1 MVEFFGGTYRNDS
14 EALGIIFAAL
24 SNNMTGVGTA
34 RDKSQYAHINIDVR
48 ELTYEELTNLPRKS
62 RLIRRAIHL
71 FPNDAV
77 KAWYKLKFGEDV
89 GVDPQSVQQYL
100 RGVRG
105 NYRKAFRRAAALGR
119 QYGDAF
125 ILLNI
130 VDGRAPDEP
139 VDETRIRSIRSLKVA
154 RRDELYPDYYGRWR
168 GDTTDPEHYRLNLI
182 GNDGSKDTW
191 GSRWHRDRVL
201 RFSGDQILDNDAI
214 TENGGYNDSIIQAM
228 FNAWVSWEQGL
239 AASSAMLQDYDQFT
253 IGIKGLSRIIKGDI
267 TSPKE
272 LEALGLD
279 DNADQITK
287 QRVAIEHLYRRGLM
301 LDRGRSV
308 VRGLMYDL
316 ENEEPGSIQRRY
328 QGADKIMDRL
338 EDVWA
343 ASTGIPK
350 FKLYNL
356 IGSTGIS
363 TGVQAATIL
372 KFEWASQVNDWADE
386 NLREPLERLCK
397 YAMLARNSPTGGY
410 LPKGW
415 EVELPLALKL
425 SPMEQVELQKKVAE
439 RDSKNIP
446 LGIYTAEEARR
457 QYETAEFDYNLVLEP
472 RDTRN
477 TTAQLS
483 SGDEDSD
490 EEVDATDDGNAHNG
504 SDRNGKSTERG
515 DEMRFDVI
523 TKRGNKWVVLSE
535 KGKLLGEHDTPEDAV
550 KQLRAIEAAK
560 HRNDD
565 ATPVQ
570 RVIDW
575 QGFKVG
581 LQYLPFQYRYGR
593 LLPAAYG
600 HFQKTKGADGMALD
614 VYVGTKLK
622 SPKVYAISQQING
635 EFDEEKMVIGVASQ
649 DEAIQ
654 IFIEAMPP
662 EFFGGIREMSLD
674 ELRGYRI
681 DAADGILSDLEWER
695 LSQISAADF
704 VSVAEGI
711 LETEVSPA
719 ELQGKTLVELKA
731 IAAERGLGEPTRYR
745 NRKAAW
751 IELIQ
756 PE

>member
-14 EALGIIFAAL
+14 EALSIIFSAL
-24 SNNMTGVGTA
+24 ANNMTGIGTT
-34 RDKSQYAHINIDVR
+34 RDKSQYARINTLVR
-48 ELTYEELTNLPRKS
+48 ELNYQELQSLPRKS
-62 RLIRRAIHL
+62 RLIRRAIEL
-71 FPNDAV
+71 FPNDAI

-89 GVDPQSVQQYL
+89 GVDPQDVQQYL
-100 RGVRG
+100 REVKG
-105 NYRKAFRRAAALGR
+105 NYRQSFRRAASLGR

-125 ILLNI
+125 ILLGIN
-130 VDGRAPDEP
+130 DGRAPSEP
-139 VDETRIRSIRSLKVA
+139 VDERSIQSIRWVRVV

-168 GDTTDPEHYRLNLI
+168 IDATNPEHYHLNLI
-182 GNDGSKDTW
+182 KNDEKEDDW
-191 GSRWHRDRVL
+191 GRKWHRDRVL
-201 RFSGDQILDNDAI
+201 RFSGDRLLDDDVI
-214 TENGGYNDSIIQAM
+214 TQNGGYNDSIIQAM
-228 FNAWVSWEQGL
+228 FNAWASWEQGL

-253 IGIKGLSRIIKGDI
+253 LGVKGLGNALKGKID
-267 TSPKE
+267 PEHLK
-272 LEALGLD
+272 ALGLD
-279 DNADQITK
+279 KDADLETI
-287 QRVAIEHLYRRGLM
+287 QRLSLESLYRRALM

-308 VRGLMYDL
+308 VRGIMYDL
-316 ENEEPGSIQRRY
+316 DDELPGNIQRRY
-328 QGADKIMDRL
+328 QGADRIMDRL
-338 EDVWA
+338 EDAWA

-386 NLREPLERLCK
+386 NIREPLERLCK
-397 YAMLARNSPTGGY
+397 YAMLAKDSPTRGY

-415 EVELPLALKL
+415 EVELPLAATL
-425 SPMEQVELQKKVAE
+425 SPLEQVELQKKVAE

-472 RDTRN
+472 RDTRD
-477 TTAQLS
+477 TIAS
-483 SGDEDSD
+483 SSDEDSD
-490 EEVDATDDGNAHNG
+490 KEVDTTDDG
-504 SDRNGKSTERG
+504 STRNGKGQRRG
-515 DEMRFDVI
+515 DEMR
-523 TKRGNKWVVLSE
+523 L
-535 KGKLLGEHDTPEDAV
+535 
-550 KQLRAIEAAK
+550 
-560 HRNDD
+560 DD

-581 LQYLPFQYRYGR
+581 LQYLPFQYRHGR

-622 SPKVYAISQQING
+622 SPLIYAIAQHING
-635 EFDEEKMVIGVASQ
+635 SFDEEKMVIGVESQ
-649 DEAIQ
+649 NEAIQ
-654 IFIEAMPP
+654 IFLEAMPS
-662 EFFGGIREMSLD
+662 EFFGGIRQMSLD

-681 DAADGILSDLEWER
+681 DAADGILSDDEWER

-719 ELQGKTLVELKA
+719 ELQSKTLMELKA
-731 IAAERGLGEPTRYR
+731 IAAERGLGEPAQYR
-745 NRKAAW
+745 DHKAAW

>member
-139 VDETRIRSIRSLKVA
+139 VDEERIRSIRSLKVA

-472 RDTRN
+472 RDTRD
-477 TTAQLS
+477 TIAS
-483 SGDEDSD
+483 SSDEDLD
-490 EEVDATDDGNAHNG
+490 EEVDTTDDG
-504 SDRNGKSTERG
+504 STRNGKGQWRG
-515 DEMRFDVI
+515 DEMR
-523 TKRGNKWVVLSE
+523 L
-535 KGKLLGEHDTPEDAV
+535 
-550 KQLRAIEAAK
+550 
-560 HRNDD
+560 DD

-581 LQYLPFQYRYGR
+581 LQYLPFQYRHGR

-600 HFQKTKGADGMALD
+600 HFQKTKGTDGMALD

-622 SPKVYAISQQING
+622 SPLIYAISQQING

-681 DAADGILSDLEWER
+681 DAADGILSDDEWER

-704 VSVAEGI
+704 VSVAEGV